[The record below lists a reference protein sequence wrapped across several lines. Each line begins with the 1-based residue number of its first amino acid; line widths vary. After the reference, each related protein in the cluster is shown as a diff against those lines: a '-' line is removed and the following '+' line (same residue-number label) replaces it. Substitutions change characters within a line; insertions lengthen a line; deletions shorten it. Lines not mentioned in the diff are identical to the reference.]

1 MNRGRQWRAFNNERR
16 LMGVHEESMEKEFT
30 VLEDNKRVAPCAT
43 RKQCL
48 RTHTVLPTDGKRA

>member
-1 MNRGRQWRAFNNERR
+1 MNRGRQWCAFNNEGR

-30 VLEDNKRVAPCAT
+30 VFEDNKRIAPCAT

-48 RTHTVLPTDGKRA
+48 RAHAVLPAN